1 MQYKPQPGYEIFA
14 SVSDSPHTY
23 YARGSKSNSIFR
35 CETIADERMRDALQ
49 NHPRSVSA
57 RKIMKK
63 KKLENVPF
71 FIVLFLERN
80 IELFRSIFLNDNTKH
95 HEDCLSNGY
104 LSID

>member
-1 MQYKPQPGYEIFA
+1 
-14 SVSDSPHTY
+14 
-23 YARGSKSNSIFR
+23 
-35 CETIADERMRDALQ
+35 
-49 NHPRSVSA
+49 
-57 RKIMKK
+57 MKK